1 MSKKAD
7 FYEKAESLYVN
18 ERLTLKD
25 ISEKYPVSLPSLSAW
40 KREGN
45 WGAKRDGNFQ
55 NALTF
60 HIKLY
65 EFAKE
70 LMAIIR
76 SDIEAEGKIDIKAL
90 SELEKILG
98 HIPKIKQY
106 EAELGGNDAS
116 GVTAVLDEETIK
128 EINSKVLG
136 IE

>member
-1 MSKKAD
+1 MTKKAD

-18 ERLTLKD
+18 ERHTLKE
-25 ISEKYPVSLPSLSAW
+25 ISEKFPVSLPSLSVW

-45 WGAKRDGNFQ
+45 WGAKRDGSFQ
-55 NALTF
+55 NAFTF

-65 EFAKE
+65 EFSKE
-70 LMAIIR
+70 LMAMIR
-76 SDIEAEGKIDIKAL
+76 SEIEAEGRVDLKAL

-106 EAELGGNDAS
+106 EAELGGSDAA
-116 GVTAVLDEETIK
+116 GVSAVLDEETIK